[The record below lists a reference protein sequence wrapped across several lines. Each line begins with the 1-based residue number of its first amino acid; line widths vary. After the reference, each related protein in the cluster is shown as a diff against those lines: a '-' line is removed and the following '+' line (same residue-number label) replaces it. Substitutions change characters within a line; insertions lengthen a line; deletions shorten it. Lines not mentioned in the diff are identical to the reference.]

1 MRTGNRRDRHRIPLR
16 VDAGFGEEAA
26 QAHGNPVGGTDPA
39 ALHHPQIAALRSQI
53 GAHHQEPVHA
63 LRLCAQELDVAPFG
77 KTGDEE
83 VSRTTDELQAAV
95 THGRERM
102 LDRHDQ
108 FQGDVEPLA
117 FEEAKLN
124 GRNRGE
130 IGVRDQV
137 GHRELHRRSLW
148 ANAPLRPCPMNE
160 PDLP

>member
-1 MRTGNRRDRHRIPLR
+1 MPL
-16 VDAGFGEEAA
+16 A
-26 QAHGNPVGGTDPA
+26 QNPSTLPFSNARA
-39 ALHHPQIAALRSQI
+39 ALTPKLVPAPCAPGI
-53 GAHHQEPVHA
+53 GAIVTASRSASMPASARRHA
-63 LRLCAQELDVAPFG
+63 LRLCAQELDVAPLG

-95 THGRERM
+95 AHGRERM